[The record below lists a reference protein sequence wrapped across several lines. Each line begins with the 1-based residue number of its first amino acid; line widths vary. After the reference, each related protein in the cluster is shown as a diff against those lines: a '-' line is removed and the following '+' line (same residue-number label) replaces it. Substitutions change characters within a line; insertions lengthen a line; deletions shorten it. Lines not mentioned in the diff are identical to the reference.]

1 MTWQSKIFFM
11 GNHKRVKLKH
21 GIRLVCTYGMTKLSH
36 FITTF
41 TLALL
46 FTANPTH
53 GADEDTDTALQG
65 DTDDPNITT
74 TDPASTPEDATEPES
89 QDDVAADDPEDE
101 ASLNDSEA
109 QTAQEVIPHV
119 IPNPGT
125 RRIQEVLKHLN
136 LFQRDE
142 EVIKFGDEE
151 STLSGLYLPENTG
164 TPQGGILIL
173 HDIEEHAHWPQTV
186 GPLREYLPDYGWN
199 TLSLFFED
207 YLRRPLPVK
216 EIIPPDDTPL
226 ENDASEEG
234 ALAQDAALLETELE
248 NTENEETASEE
259 IEDQNF
265 TDEPT
270 DSLSEIAQ
278 SLDGLPTLNTQDSI
292 TQPKDPELSSEEQF
306 LKDMQMRV
314 EDGLRQLN
322 TLGQFNLV
330 IIAHGL
336 SANWAAATL
345 NERFKNTP
353 GVRGY
358 ALVLVNAKASSYPV
372 YDLNEQLA
380 QLKIPMLD
388 IVTKLNKGEK
398 RLMINR
404 RNAITRK
411 QNKQYIQIQLPE
423 IHTNLKGKV
432 NMLTRRVR
440 GWLKTHAAGE
450 EVDVVVK
457 N

>member
-1 MTWQSKIFFM
+1 
-11 GNHKRVKLKH
+11 
-21 GIRLVCTYGMTKLSH
+21 MTKLSH
-36 FITTF
+36 FITTL
-41 TLALL
+41 TLFLL
-46 FTANPTH
+46 MANPVH
-53 GADEDTDTALQG
+53 GAGDNVDAALQG
-65 DTDDPNITT
+65 ITDDPNINTPT
-74 TDPASTPEDATEPES
+74 APIDPATAPEDAATPEAGS
-89 QDDVAADDPEDE
+89 QDPAAADASQGQADE
-101 ASLNDSEA
+101 NTTA
-109 QTAQEVIPHV
+109 QNEGQTDQPAQSTQEVIPHV
-119 IPNPGT
+119 VPNPGV
-125 RRIQEVLKHLN
+125 RRIREVLTHLN
-136 LFQRDE
+136 LFKRDE
-142 EVIKFGDEE
+142 EVIKFGDEDT
-151 STLSGLYLPENTG
+151 TLSGLYLPENTG

-207 YLRRPLPVK
+207 YLKRPNPSTQVVK
-216 EIIPPDDTPL
+216 AEEAPI
-226 ENDASEEG
+226 ENS
-234 ALAQDAALLETELE
+234 ETETQPEPEETLQA
-248 NTENEETASEE
+248 ENELELGEGEDTQSDE

-265 TDEPT
+265 ADEPA
-270 DSLSEIAQ
+270 DSLAEVAE
-278 SLDGLPTLNTQDSI
+278 SLDELPNLNTPDSI
-292 TQPKDPELSSEEQF
+292 TVPGEPELTPQEQF

-345 NERFKNTP
+345 NERFKQNP
-353 GVRGY
+353 EVRGY
-358 ALVLVNAKASSYPV
+358 ALVLINAKASSYPV
-372 YDLNEQLA
+372 YDLDEQLA
-380 QLKIPMLD
+380 QLQIPMLD

-411 QNKQYIQIQLPE
+411 QNQQYLQIQLPE

-432 NMLTRRVR
+432 NMITRRVR

>member
-1 MTWQSKIFFM
+1 MVVAIPS
-11 GNHKRVKLKH
+11 
-21 GIRLVCTYGMTKLSH
+21 
-36 FITTF
+36 
-41 TLALL
+41 
-46 FTANPTH
+46 H
-53 GADEDTDTALQG
+53 GADDNVDTALQG
-65 DTDDPNITT
+65 LTDDPNINSPTT
-74 TDPASTPEDATEPES
+74 AT
-89 QDDVAADDPEDE
+89 ATNADENQPVDE
-101 ASLNDSEA
+101 ASESTTEPASDPNANETAGDSNPTGEEGTNPA
-109 QTAQEVIPHV
+109 PAVAQEVIPHV

-207 YLRRPLPVK
+207 YLRRPLPSREVVK
-216 EIIPPDDTPL
+216 
-226 ENDASEEG
+226 
-234 ALAQDAALLETELE
+234 AAEAPLETESSEEQAIAEDDTLAEAELE
-248 NTENEETASEE
+248 EAGNEDVASEE

-265 TDEPT
+265 ADEPA
-270 DSLSEIAQ
+270 DSLSEIAE
-278 SLDGLPTLNTQDSI
+278 SLDELPTLNTQDSI
-292 TQPKDPELSSEEQF
+292 TQPSEPELSEEEQF
-306 LKDMQMRV
+306 LKDMQIRV

-336 SANWAAATL
+336 SANWAVATL

-358 ALVLVNAKASSYPV
+358 ALVLINAKASQYPY

-398 RLMINR
+398 RLMVNR

-423 IHTNLKGKV
+423 IHTNLKGKT